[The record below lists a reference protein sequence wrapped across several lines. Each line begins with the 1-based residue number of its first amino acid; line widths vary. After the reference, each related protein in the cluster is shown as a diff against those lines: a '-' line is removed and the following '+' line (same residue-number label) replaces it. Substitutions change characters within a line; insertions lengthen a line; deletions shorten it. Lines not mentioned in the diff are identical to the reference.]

1 MEEKCF
7 RLKYVNPTNDL
18 AFKKVL
24 GNNDNIHILEGFIRD
39 FFSIDPKG
47 LTVENPYS
55 IKAYK
60 ELIKDEEAFRLRLTI
75 SDISAVMD
83 FADYRSELQIRKE
96 NYFDERSLYYPLD
109 KFVSRYKI
117 VPEKESGF
125 ARLRPMY
132 TMNILGY
139 NHIPEDEDALQIFQ
153 LYDPVRNKH
162 FPKNLLNIGYFEL
175 LKPNVE
181 TENQRQWQ
189 NYFLQKPLSDN
200 APDYIKDAM
209 QIIDMANMD
218 EEELDM
224 ITQTEYLKD
233 IQRNQIGS
241 ARDEGREEG
250 REEEKIEI
258 AVKMLNRGTSIEI
271 IAEDTGLDETTV
283 RQIKKE
289 LENK

>member
-1 MEEKCF
+1 M
-7 RLKYVNPTNDL
+7 KYVNPTNDL

-24 GNNDNIHILEGFIRD
+24 GSNENIHILEGFIRD

-60 ELIKDEEAFRLRLTI
+60 ELIKDEETFRLRLTI

-109 KFVSRYKI
+109 KFVGRYKI

-132 TMNILGY
+132 AMHILGY
-139 NHIPEDEDALQIFQ
+139 NHIPEDDDALRIFQ

-162 FPKNLLNIGYFEL
+162 FPKKLLSIGYFEL

-209 QIIDMANMD
+209 QIINEANMD
-218 EEELDM
+218 KEELTM
-224 ITQTEYLKD
+224 ITQTEYLRD
-233 IQRNQIGS
+233 IQRNQIGF
-241 ARDEGREEG
+241 ARDEAREEGREEG

-258 AVKMLNRGTSIEI
+258 AIEMLKMRLSKEQISQATKLSVEKIE
-271 IAEDTGLDETTV
+271 T
-283 RQIKKE
+283 IKSE
-289 LENK
+289 LRL